1 MTPFSLRN
9 LFWICLK
16 VGNLT
21 FGGGDPTMAALHHE
35 FVDSRAWLN
44 GERYG
49 LLFALAR
56 ITPGTNILAFV
67 AGAGWDLARLAGAV
81 AAVVATAAPGGFL
94 VVWFTVA
101 YENWK
106 SNPLAMAAIGGT
118 LAAAIG
124 MMGGAAIQL
133 LRPHWNRG
141 RWRALTLASA
151 ALILSAAFH
160 WTPVQILA
168 LAAAAG
174 YLWRPPA
181 A

>member
-1 MTPFSLRN
+1 MTPFSLKN
-9 LFWICLK
+9 FFWICLK

-35 FVDSRAWLN
+35 LVDSRGWLT

-56 ITPGTNILAFV
+56 ITPGTNVLAFC
-67 AGAGWDLARLAGAV
+67 AGAGWDLSRFAGAV
-81 AAVVATAAPGGFL
+81 AAIVATAGPCGFL
-94 VVWFTVA
+94 VVWFTAA
-101 YENWK
+101 YETWK

-133 LRPHWNRG
+133 VRPHWNRG
-141 RWRALTLASA
+141 RWRALTLAA
-151 ALILSAAFH
+151 TALLLSAVFH